1 MPSKLLMTPVD
12 VKRAIV
18 RIAHEIVERNKG
30 AEDVVIVGMWTRGV
44 PLARRLGSAIQGFE
58 GVHVPVGVLDINN
71 YRDDI
76 PPSELKSANQR
87 TDVPVEIND
96 RQVVL
101 VDDVLYTGRSIRAAM
116 DALIDLGR
124 PRSIQLAVLIDRG
137 HRELPVR
144 ADYVGKNIPTS
155 RREKIQVHL
164 EETDGVDEVTIMDR
178 EESDSHGRSRGKGHE
193 PGK

>member
-1 MPSKLLMTPVD
+1 MPSKLLMTPED
-12 VKRAIV
+12 VKRAVV
-18 RIAHEIVERNKG
+18 RIAHEIVERNRG
-30 AEDVVIVGMWTRGV
+30 AEDIVIVGMWTRGV
-44 PLARRLGSAIQGFE
+44 PLARRLGSTIQSLE
-58 GVHVPVGVLDINN
+58 GVPVPVGVLDINN

-76 PPSELKSANQR
+76 TSSELKSANQR
-87 TDVPVEIND
+87 TNIPVEIND

-155 RREKIQVHL
+155 RREKIQVHV
-164 EETDGVDEVTIMDR
+164 EETDGVDEVTIMDLA
-178 EESDSHGRSRGKGHE
+178 ENDSQGRSRGRSHE

>member
-1 MPSKLLMTPVD
+1 MPSKLLMTSVD

-58 GVHVPVGVLDINN
+58 GVHVPVGLLDINN

-76 PPSELKSANQR
+76 PSSELKSANQR
-87 TDVPVEIND
+87 TDIPVEIND

-155 RREKIQVHL
+155 RKEKIQVHL
-164 EETDGVDEVTIMDR
+164 EETDGVDEVAIMEL
-178 EESDSHGRSRGKGHE
+178 EESDSQGRSRGKGHE